1 MMCTPRMLTIRQHK
15 FANLASAAAEHHTST
30 TYKLVASVGDSK
42 DERVERQT
50 DRRVS

>member
-1 MMCTPRMLTIRQHK
+1 MMCTARMLTIRQHK

-30 TYKLVASVGDSK
+30 TYKLVASTRDSK
-42 DERVERQT
+42 DERV